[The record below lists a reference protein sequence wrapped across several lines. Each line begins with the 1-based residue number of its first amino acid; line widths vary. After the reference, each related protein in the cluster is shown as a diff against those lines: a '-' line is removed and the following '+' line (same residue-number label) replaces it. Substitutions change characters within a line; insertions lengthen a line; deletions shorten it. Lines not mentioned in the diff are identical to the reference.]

1 MGKRRKAREL
11 AVQLLYQLDLTGE
24 ADPSSRWDDFWK
36 RHPVEE
42 DVKGFADSLVR
53 GTKLHEAK
61 IDELIRQYSEH
72 WELSRMAVVDRN
84 ILRVGIF
91 ELLWVTDSPPKVV
104 INEALEISKKFS
116 SDESRL
122 FLNGILDRVYKE
134 LSPQIEPS

>member
-122 FLNGILDRVYKE
+122 FLNGILDRVQKE
-134 LSPQIEPS
+134 LVRP

>member
-24 ADPSSRWDDFWK
+24 ADPSSHWEDFWK

-72 WELSRMAVVDRN
+72 WDLSRMAVVDRN
-84 ILRVGIF
+84 ILRLGIF
-91 ELLWVTDSPPKVV
+91 ELLWMTATPPKVI

-116 SDESRL
+116 SEESRL
-122 FLNGILDRVYKE
+122 FLNGILDRVRKE
-134 LSPQIEPS
+134 LSPPVESS